1 MKRIL
6 LLFAILLLTVPFV
19 LAHETDEPHEE
30 PAGAEESCSVEEAQA
45 GAEPARGCSFPV
57 SEHATVR
64 ERAIAQFRPGYEA
77 DAAGWWA
84 AGVLGALVLAI
95 AGVRWTKSSKKQRT
109 PVFWLKALG
118 GVVIAGIAV
127 FILYSAY
134 VYWYNDISVVGLET
148 CDASGCRISMH
159 WHAEL
164 EEMTVCGAKAERP
177 WEEGDLAGP
186 HTHKD
191 NKIHVH
197 TILPIDPTT
206 KEILETTPLTL
217 GGFFDAIGWQFNTT
231 CFQDTCGTCNGAPAT
246 TKVWKNGELVED
258 NIRDVRWKD
267 GDKFRVV
274 FG

>member
-1 MKRIL
+1 MKHIL
-6 LLFAILLLTVPFV
+6 VFAILLVLIPFAF
-19 LAHETDEPHEE
+19 AHETGEPHEE
-30 PAGAEESCSVEEAQA
+30 SCAVEEAGA
-45 GAEPARGCSFPV
+45 GAGEARGCSFPV
-57 SEHATVR
+57 AEHATLR
-64 ERAIAQFRPGYEA
+64 ERLITSFRPGFEA
-77 DAAGWWA
+77 DTAGWWA
-84 AGVLGALVLAI
+84 AGVLAALVLAI
-95 AGVRWTKSSKKQRT
+95 AGVRWAKLGRKQRKSI
-109 PVFWLKALG
+109 FWLKALG

-134 VYWYNDISVVGLET
+134 VYWYNDISVAGLET

-197 TILPIDPTT
+197 TILPIDPAT

-217 GGFFDAIGWQFNTT
+217 GGFFDSIGWQFNNT
-231 CFQDTCGTCNGAPAT
+231 CFRDACDACNGAPAT

-258 NIRDVRWKD
+258 DIRATRWKD